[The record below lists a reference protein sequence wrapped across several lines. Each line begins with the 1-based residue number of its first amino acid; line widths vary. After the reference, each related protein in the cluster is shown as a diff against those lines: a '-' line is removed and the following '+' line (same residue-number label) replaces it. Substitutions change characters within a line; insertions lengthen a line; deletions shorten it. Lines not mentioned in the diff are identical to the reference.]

1 MKLLNLVSNA
11 SNGMVQFSNCVFIMS
26 DWAAYVNS
34 SMNTDS
40 AAFLTGTNVVVS
52 EETVERVEISE

>member
-1 MKLLNLVSNA
+1 MKLLNLLSNA

-26 DWAAYVNS
+26 DWAANVNS
-34 SMNTDS
+34 AMNTDS
-40 AAFLTGTNVVVS
+40 AAFLTGTNVVS

>member
-26 DWAAYVNS
+26 DWAANVNS

-40 AAFLTGTNVVVS
+40 AAFLTGTNVVS